1 MRLLWRYGLGLL
13 LLTALVWAVTIV
25 YWQESHRAVT
35 PQDVAVNLVALPV
48 ALFAA
53 FLLLR
58 FGIDAMKAPVAA
70 AAPAGAAPTKTAAPV
85 SAAAERAWAAT
96 VLAANAVNA
105 TGASAAAIAGA
116 HGDGPLRVGL
126 DPELKDDAGLPIFA
140 ARVPQLDL
148 ASIESALEA
157 LRPGVAARREAW
169 AGALASPGLVRAL
182 ALLESALQPLAG
194 DLERVTP
201 WLLEPPEAS
210 TPHTRRVQVLLA
222 VPPAWSDFDSALAQ
236 AWLAAHV
243 SERWATPLA
252 WPTREGENA
261 VWQTSVHPATTG
273 EAFLLRLDK
282 LLTLLRQQEHED
294 LVLALAADS
303 SLDDT
308 VIESLA
314 ARGELF
320 RAETTPQGVMPGEAA
335 AALLLAPGNVITNTP
350 TLAHADAPRLTRL
363 ALRERDK
370 PAGAAGRISGQCLG
384 DAIGDALAAASCT
397 GAAVGRLVSDLD
409 HRGSRSGELYP
420 SLPALLAGLDA
431 ATDVW
436 PLGVG
441 AGVGG
446 VADSL
451 VALAVASVPARAD
464 AKPVLVATVSHPT
477 LRAAALLL
485 PAAWLPLPPQPPA
498 AAAPA

>member
-1 MRLLWRYGLGLL
+1 MRSIFRYGLGLL

-35 PQDVAVNLVALPV
+35 AQDVAVNLVALPI
-48 ALFAA
+48 ALFAG

-70 AAPAGAAPTKTAAPV
+70 APAGAAPAKVASAATP
-85 SAAAERAWAAT
+85 AAERGWAAT
-96 VLAANAVNA
+96 VLASNAVNA
-105 TGASAAAIAGA
+105 TGASAAAIAGV

-148 ASIESALEA
+148 ASVERALEA

-169 AGALASPGLVRAL
+169 AGALASPGMVRAL

-194 DLERVTP
+194 DLELVTP
-201 WLLEPPEAS
+201 WLLEPPKTGLPRA
-210 TPHTRRVQVLLA
+210 RRLQVLMA
-222 VPPAWSDFDSALAQ
+222 VPPAWSDLDSALAQ
-236 AWLAAHV
+236 AWLAAHIV
-243 SERWATPLA
+243 ERWATPLA

-261 VWQTSVHPATTG
+261 VWHTALHPAATG

-294 LVLALAADS
+294 LVLALAAES
-303 SLDDT
+303 WLDDT

-320 RAETTPQGVMPGEAA
+320 LAETAPHGVMPGESAA
-335 AALLLAPGNVITNTP
+335 TLLLAPGHVIATAP
-350 TLAHADAPRLTRL
+350 TLAPTDAPRLTRL

-384 DAIGDALAAASCT
+384 DAIGDVLAAASCT
-397 GAAVGRLVSDLD
+397 GAAVGHLVSDLD

-420 SLPALLAGLDA
+420 SLPTLLAGLDA

-451 VALAVASVPARAD
+451 VALVVASVPARTD

-485 PAAWLPLPPQPPA
+485 PATWQPLPSQPPA

>member
-1 MRLLWRYGLGLL
+1 MRLIFRYGLGLL

-25 YWQESHRAVT
+25 YWQESHRAVSA
-35 PQDVAVNLVALPV
+35 QDVAVNLVAVPI
-48 ALFAA
+48 ALFAG

-70 AAPAGAAPTKTAAPV
+70 ASPAGASPTKTAAPV
-85 SAAAERAWAAT
+85 SAGAERGWAAT
-96 VLAANAVNA
+96 VLASNAVNA

-140 ARVPQLDL
+140 ARAPQLDL
-148 ASIESALEA
+148 AAVESALEA
-157 LRPGVAARREAW
+157 LRPGVAARREIW
-169 AGALASPGLVRAL
+169 ADAVASPGLVRAL
-182 ALLESALQPLAG
+182 ALLETALQPLVG
-194 DLERVTP
+194 DLELVTS
-201 WLLEPPEAS
+201 WLLEPPKEN
-210 TPHTRRVQVLLA
+210 TPRTRRLQVLVA
-222 VPPAWSDFDSALAQ
+222 VPPTWSDFDSALAQ
-236 AWLAAHV
+236 AWLAAHIG
-243 SERWATPLA
+243 ERWATPLA

-261 VWQTSVHPATTG
+261 VWQAMLHPAATG

-294 LVLALAADS
+294 LVLALAAES
-303 SLDDT
+303 WLDDT
-308 VIESLA
+308 AIESLA

-320 RAETTPQGVMPGEAA
+320 LAETAPHGVMPGESA
-335 AALLLAPGNVITNTP
+335 AALLLAPGHVITSTP
-350 TLAHADAPRLTRL
+350 TLSPPDAPRLTRL

-370 PAGAAGRISGQCLG
+370 PAGAAGRISGQCLI

-397 GAAVGRLVSDLD
+397 GAAVGHLVSDLD

-420 SLPALLAGLDA
+420 TLPTLFASLDA
-431 ATDVW
+431 ATEVW

-451 VALAVASVPARAD
+451 VALAVASVPARTD
-464 AKPVLVATVSHPT
+464 NKPVLVATVSHPT

-485 PAAWLPLPPQPPA
+485 PAAWQPLPSQPPT